1 MGEADGRTPLMR
13 CGGSLR
19 IGISPGYPAPTPVR
33 GTSPHWDDRLVV
45 GVLLGFGVIAAVV
58 AAGWGV
64 GRARVLG
71 EGARYVLARL
81 TFFVFTPSLL
91 FTVLARADIATVF
104 SAPLAIAAA
113 SFAVCAA
120 IFMVVARVFWRR
132 SAGETV
138 IGGLAASY
146 VNASNMGIPVSL
158 YVLGDAALSAPI
170 ILMQLAV
177 ITPILLTV
185 LDRIVLGRVGV
196 LESLTRPFKNPIVI
210 GAIIGLIVALLDLEV
225 PEPVMAP
232 FLMMGAASVPVML
245 IAFGMSLAEERPL
258 GAGRYRRDIIVAT
271 ALKLLLMP
279 AIAWVLATAVFGLDR
294 AGTFAVVVLAALP
307 AAQNVFTYAQ
317 RYRVAEPIARDSV
330 LFSTVLAVPVVL
342 VIAALLAPR

>member
-1 MGEADGRTPLMR
+1 M
-13 CGGSLR
+13 
-19 IGISPGYPAPTPVR
+19 I
-33 GTSPHWDDRLVV
+33 
-45 GVLLGFGVIAAVV
+45 GVLIGFGVIAAVIL
-58 AAGWGV
+58 AGWGV

-81 TFFVFTPSLL
+81 TFFVLTPSLL
-91 FTVLARADIATVF
+91 FSVLARADIGTVF

-120 IFMVVARVFWRR
+120 IFMVVARVLWRR
-132 SAGETV
+132 TAGETV
-138 IGGLAASY
+138 IGGLSASY
-146 VNASNMGIPVSL
+146 VNAANIGIPVST

-185 LDRIVLGRVGV
+185 LDRIVLGRVGM
-196 LESLTRPFKNPIVI
+196 LASLTRPFRNPIVI
-210 GAIIGLIVALLDLEV
+210 GALAGLVVALTGLEI

-258 GAGRYRRDIIVAT
+258 GTGRYRRDIVLA
-271 ALKLLLMP
+271 AVLKLLLMP
-279 AIAWVLATAVFGLDR
+279 TIAWVLATAVFRLD
-294 AGTFAVVVLAALP
+294 AATTFAVVVLAALP
-307 AAQNVFTYAQ
+307 VAQNVFTYSQ

-330 LFSTVLAVPVVL
+330 LVSTLFAVPVVL
-342 VIAALLAPR
+342 IIAALLAPR